1 MRRWRPRHSCRTS
14 EPRTSRR
21 RTSPAAASSASS
33 TCPPGD
39 GPFPAVIMLQ
49 GSSGGLPVRRPK
61 VLAADGYA
69 VLALPYIGY
78 TAPDGTV
85 LPGLDAQIP
94 LDYFGDAIRWLQAQ
108 PKVDPDRI
116 GMYGHSLGGLATLL
130 VAARYPQIK
139 AAIAV
144 SPLSITWDS
153 STDVSGFSFKG
164 KPIPFVAPV
173 LAERLIQPFYDAVA
187 SGADYRAT
195 IPAILQAPQSRS
207 GHRRGHRAGRE
218 DQGIR
223 ADRLRHG
230 RLGRSP
236 RPSMASSRW
245 TASRRTTSPIRTS
258 TWPRL
263 GPVTS
268 STSRMP
274 TGRQRSRRVAGA
286 PRRTNWRPRRCGPS
300 FSPTWQP

>member
-1 MRRWRPRHSCRTS
+1 MQDLGAPDITA
-14 EPRTSRR
+14 TDIAGGGIVGQFYL
-21 RTSPAAASSASS
+21 PA
-33 TCPPGD
+33 GD

-85 LPGLDAQIP
+85 LPGLEDQIP

-187 SGADYRAT
+187 SGADYHAT
-195 IPAILQAPQSRS
+195 IPAILERLKADPAIAAAIVPVEKINGSVLIVS
-207 GHRRGHRAGRE
+207 GTADSQIPATVYGELAMDRLKAHDFAYPYQHVATPGAGHIV
-218 DQGIR
+218 DVPY
-223 ADRLRHG
+223 ADRSTEISQG
-230 RLGRSP
+230 GGSP
-236 RPSMASSRW
+236 EANELAAEAM
-245 TASRRTTSPIRTS
+245 
-258 TWPRL
+258 WPL
-263 GPVTS
+263 VLADLAA
-268 STSRMP
+268 MK
-274 TGRQRSRRVAGA
+274 
-286 PRRTNWRPRRCGPS
+286 
-300 FSPTWQP
+300 